1 MGRSYSLAMA
11 ARYNAQVAV
20 LSLALFCLSIFLAAY
35 SARNPGVARVGAVVL
50 GEVLHPFQLLE
61 GQLSGSISG
70 VWHRYVYLVGLDA
83 ENRDLRARTAHL
95 EAQNSRLIE
104 HMSENARLRKL
115 LNITEQS
122 PLRGV
127 GAMVIGYDPTNWS
140 QTVSINKGLK
150 DGLRVG
156 MPVLDGDGVVGQ
168 IMAIGPTAAK
178 VLLVTDHL
186 SGIDAIVQN
195 GRMRGV
201 VEGAGLNSC
210 RLRFGASEE
219 EVKIGDRVITSGMDG
234 VFPKGLLIGIVTG
247 VRRDKHALFQ
257 LVDVQPAVDVAKLET
272 ILVVTTPLAE
282 VGDISTEKKKGQK

>member
-1 MGRSYSLAMA
+1 MARSYSLAMA

-20 LSLALFCLSIFLAAY
+20 LSLALFVVSIFLAAY
-35 SARNPGVARVGAVVL
+35 SARNPGVARIGSVVL

-61 GQLSGSISG
+61 GQLSGSVSSI
-70 VWHRYVYLVGLDA
+70 WYRYIYLVGLDE
-83 ENRDLRARTAHL
+83 ENHDLRARLLHL

-104 HMSENARLRKL
+104 HMSENSRLRKL
-115 LNITEQS
+115 LSITEQS

-150 DGLRVG
+150 DGLQVG
-156 MPVLDGDGVVGQ
+156 MPVLEGDGVVGQ
-168 IMAIGPTAAK
+168 IMAIGPTASK

-186 SGIDAIVQN
+186 SGIDAIVQG

-201 VEGAGLNSC
+201 IEGAGLNLA

-257 LVDVQPAVDVAKLET
+257 LVDVQPSVDVARLEAV
-272 ILVVTTPLAE
+272 LVVTTPLTE
-282 VGDISTEKKKGQK
+282 VADITTDKKKGPK